1 MDLHRVRVLIEGTD
15 ADFQIGDHVLIG
27 VTYQDV
33 RLPYGSSRRSVAGLY
48 QRRMPGR
55 LRQLEGNLHHRPPQ
69 GRYADRRQ
77 RHGVVPYLP
86 LGGPCRRDAD
96 LRQRIAFDADQ
107 VMWTTSTPEVV
118 LFIGTI
124 VIAVALLL

>member
-1 MDLHRVRVLIEGTD
+1 MVPADAALPDCISDACPVAFGNWKETYTIVRRK
-15 ADFQIGDHVLIG
+15 A
-27 VTYQDV
+27 
-33 RLPYGSSRRSVAGLY
+33 
-48 QRRMPGR
+48 
-55 LRQLEGNLHHRPPQ
+55 
-69 GRYADRRQ
+69 RYADRRQ